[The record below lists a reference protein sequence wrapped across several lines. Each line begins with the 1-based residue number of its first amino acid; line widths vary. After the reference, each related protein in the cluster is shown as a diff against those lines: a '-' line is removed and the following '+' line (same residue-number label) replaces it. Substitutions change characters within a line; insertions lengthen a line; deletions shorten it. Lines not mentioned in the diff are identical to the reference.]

1 MLCKYQL
8 TIVRGEAVRRIQT
21 VDVLTR
27 IIKGEMKF
35 AVIRLANKR
44 GALQCVCVSV
54 FQVEPYLPY
63 EYTCEGMLERVHSYI
78 QHQVS
83 SRAKH
88 HQWPRVCIYRLTI

>member
-1 MLCKYQL
+1 MQIPADYC
-8 TIVRGEAVRRIQT
+8 TWRIQT

-35 AVIRLANKR
+35 AVIR
-44 GALQCVCVSV
+44 CVCVSV